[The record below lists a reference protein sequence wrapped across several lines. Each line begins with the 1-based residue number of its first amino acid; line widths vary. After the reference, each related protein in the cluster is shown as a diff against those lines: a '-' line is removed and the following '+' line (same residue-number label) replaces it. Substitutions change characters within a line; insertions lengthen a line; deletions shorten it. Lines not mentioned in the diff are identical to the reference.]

1 MKQNYQKGEIINVDF
16 GKPPI
21 EVKGHEQGFS
31 RPCVIIKAFNSM
43 RLAIVIPVTSK
54 TQKNSYYTIVKLSKG
69 TGNLTYDSYA
79 LCHQIRTISVDDR
92 IRGKIGKLESKDLLK
107 IQIVLQDTLEL

>member
-16 GKPPI
+16 GKPPV
-21 EVKGHEQGFS
+21 EVKGHEQGFN
-31 RPCVIIKAFNSM
+31 RPCVIIKSFNNM
-43 RLAIVIPVTSK
+43 RLAIVVPVTSK
-54 TQKNSYYTIVKLSKG
+54 TPKISYYTIVKLLKG

-92 IRGKIGKLESKDLLK
+92 VINKIGKLDSKELMKINTVLL
-107 IQIVLQDTLEL
+107 DTLEL